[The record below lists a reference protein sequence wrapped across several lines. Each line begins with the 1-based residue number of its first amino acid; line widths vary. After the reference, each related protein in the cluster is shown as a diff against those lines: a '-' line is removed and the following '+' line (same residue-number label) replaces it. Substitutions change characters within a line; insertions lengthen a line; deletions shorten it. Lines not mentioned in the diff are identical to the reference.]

1 MGIIKRQ
8 AIKQSIVNYLG
19 VAIGAISVI
28 FIYPRATETVGLAR
42 FLIDTGTLVAPFLL
56 LGFGGVTIKFFPE
69 FETEDGENN
78 GMLSFVLSI
87 PAIATLVFT
96 LLAINFRASIQAYLH
111 ESGREDSFQIFWMY
125 FIPIAICLAF
135 FQILYNYSTN
145 YGRITVPAIF
155 QNFIKIVLPTVILLW
170 YFELISLSL
179 LVWLIVINY
188 IVVLIVMLLYLKRL
202 GHLRLTPKWNFLNA
216 DRRQRIF
223 NYAVFGLFG
232 GIGSVLAFR
241 IDSFMISTLI
251 DLESNGI
258 FTIAAFIGNAIAI
271 PTNAVNQ
278 ISSPILTK
286 AIKESDYQEVNK
298 IYKGASVNLLVVGL
312 LLYALVACS
321 VENLFQLMPFE
332 GNSSDDPAFIRQGVT
347 IVLLVGLARIID
359 MATSVN
365 NPIINF
371 SPYYRFGLYAILILG
386 VINIFTNLFFIKT
399 LSLGII
405 GVALATLVALC
416 LYNLVK
422 LVFIYW
428 KFGIHPF
435 SVATIKLFSIAC
447 FATLAAF
454 FVPSSGYIIL
464 DIAIKSLIVL
474 TVYIP
479 LVLRSN
485 VSPDVN
491 ELANELLS
499 RIRR

>member
-28 FIYPRATETVGLAR
+28 FIYPLATETVGLAR

-69 FETEDGENN
+69 FETENGENN
-78 GMLSFVLSI
+78 GMLSFILSV
-87 PAIATLVFT
+87 PAVSALLFTILVFS
-96 LLAINFRASIQAYLH
+96 FRIPIQAYLH
-111 ESGREDSFQIFWMY
+111 DSAREQSFQTYWIY
-125 FIPIAICLAF
+125 LVPIAICLAF
-135 FQILYNYSTN
+135 FQLLYNYSTN
-145 YGRITVPAIF
+145 YGRITIPAIF

-170 YFELISLSL
+170 YLEVISLSF
-179 LVWLIVINY
+179 LVWALVINY
-188 IVVLIVMLLYLKRL
+188 LLVLAAILLYLRKL
-202 GHLRLTPKWNFLNA
+202 GHLKLVANWSFLTP
-216 DRRQRIF
+216 DRRKRIF

-278 ISSPILTK
+278 ISSPIITK
-286 AIKESDYQEVNK
+286 AIKESDFVEVSK

-332 GNSSDDPAFIRQGVT
+332 EAKADDPAFIRQGVI
-347 IVLLVGLARIID
+347 IVLLVGFARIID

-371 SPYYRFGLYAILILG
+371 SPFYRFGLYAILILG
-386 VINIFTNLFFIKT
+386 VFNIFTNLFFIKT

-405 GVALATLVALC
+405 GVALATLVALS

-422 LVFIYW
+422 LIFIYW

-435 SVATIKLFSIAC
+435 SDATIKLFAIAGL
-447 FATLAAF
+447 ATIAAYF
-454 FVPSSGYIIL
+454 IPSTGSLIL
-464 DIAIKSLIVL
+464 DIAIKSLVVIAI
-474 TVYIP
+474 YIP
-479 LVLRSN
+479 LILQAK

-491 ELANELLS
+491 ELLVGVLK
-499 RIRR
+499 RFRR